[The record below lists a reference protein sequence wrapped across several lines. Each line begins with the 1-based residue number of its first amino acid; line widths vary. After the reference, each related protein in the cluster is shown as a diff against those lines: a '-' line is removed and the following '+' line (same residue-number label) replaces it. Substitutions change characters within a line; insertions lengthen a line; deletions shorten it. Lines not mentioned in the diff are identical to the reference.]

1 MAQPAPIRQSIKYIT
16 GRLMDD
22 EKHGAHDLR
31 MLTVAHLID
40 SFDSHLA
47 ISVKTGQTTA
57 STRQWYRH
65 QLGKLRT
72 AAGKFPAAELRAHH
86 LISVDFTYHFVRALK
101 ALYRWAADE
110 ELVPKSPFRK
120 LRTPS
125 CGQRNRTLTRPEM
138 LRLYRAAA
146 PSFRRFLFLAAHTLA
161 RPGELRLL
169 RWCEVHIEQRC
180 LLLTEFKAKERRRDG
195 VKVRAIPLDRP
206 ATRMLANLKSKRVSL
221 SPDATVLLAPK
232 GRPWTRNGL
241 RCAMRRARKKA
252 GLDDAGGERVV
263 CYTLRHTGATEAT
276 RRGMRDIALAR
287 RMGHTSTRTTARYQH
302 LDTADLVRMIDQ
314 AAERRPQ

>member
-1 MAQPAPIRQSIKYIT
+1 M
-16 GRLMDD
+16 GLVMDP
-22 EKHGAHDLR
+22 EKHSAHDSD
-31 MLTVAHLID
+31 MLTVSHLID
-40 SFDSHLA
+40 SFDAHLA
-47 ISVKTGQTTA
+47 IEVKTSQIA
-57 STRQWYRH
+57 SSTRQWYRH
-65 QLGKLRT
+65 QFSKLRR

-86 LISVDFTYHFVRALK
+86 LISVDFSYHFVRALK

-110 ELVPKSPFRK
+110 ELVPKSPFGK

-125 CGQRNRTLTRPEM
+125 CGQRNRTLTRKEM
-138 LRLYRAAA
+138 LRLYRAAG

-169 RWCEVHIEQRC
+169 KWGEVNLQERC

-206 ATRMLANLKSKRVSL
+206 ATRMLGNLRDRRTDL
-221 SPDATVLLAPK
+221 APDAPVLLAPK
-232 GRPWTRNGL
+232 GRAWTRNGL
-241 RCAMRRARKKA
+241 RCAMRSARKKA
-252 GLDDAGGERVV
+252 GLDDAAGERVV

-302 LDTADLVRMIDQ
+302 LDTADLVQMID
-314 AAERRPQ
+314 AAAARRNPD